1 MMTPNE
7 GLPVNEVDVEDA
19 QPKESAKTAS
29 NHKKKIAAVALLA
42 HKKKIA
48 AVALLACVGALVG
61 LLVAKPWQSDE
72 ATATATAAADEVVLA
87 APWPHERTTLHG
99 YGECRASES
108 THATYAFQCWIL
120 PRGGR
125 PAWTRPL
132 PGTYGELI
140 LIFFLS
146 STYLFLISFVCNFTT
161 ILPPPGIQWSAQL

>member
-87 APWPHERTTLHG
+87 ASWPHDN
-99 YGECRASES
+99 SDI
-108 THATYAFQCWIL
+108 QPD
-120 PRGGR
+120 PRVK
-125 PAWTRPL
+125 
-132 PGTYGELI
+132 YGELENG
-140 LIFFLS
+140 LRYMVMENAEPPNQLMLRMHFNVGSYHEEEDQLGLAHFLEHMVS
-146 STYLFLISFVCNFTT
+146 
-161 ILPPPGIQWSAQL
+161 